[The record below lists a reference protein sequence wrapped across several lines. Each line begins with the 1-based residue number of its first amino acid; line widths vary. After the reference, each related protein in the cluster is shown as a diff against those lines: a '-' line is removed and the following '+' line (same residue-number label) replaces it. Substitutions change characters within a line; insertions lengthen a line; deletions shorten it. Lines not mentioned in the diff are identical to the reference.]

1 MPNPSDFNVIRSKGS
16 SDFTVVL
23 LKTDFE
29 IRCEKSKE
37 ILLNWTR
44 LQNISADDEDRKEE
58 RTQYENK
65 IFALLSDPMQIG
77 IDSLLA
83 DGSKQ
88 EDFIKIVRAM
98 YGDDAVNFVLQ
109 VR

>member
-1 MPNPSDFNVIRSKGS
+1 MYCTSEPVLYSEQTELGGLVINEP
-16 SDFTVVL
+16 
-23 LKTDFE
+23 FE
-29 IRCEKSKE
+29 IRCERAKE
-37 ILLNWTR
+37 MMFNWTR
-44 LQNISADDEDRKEE
+44 LQNISADDGDKKEE

-65 IFALLSDPMQIG
+65 IFALLSDPLQIG